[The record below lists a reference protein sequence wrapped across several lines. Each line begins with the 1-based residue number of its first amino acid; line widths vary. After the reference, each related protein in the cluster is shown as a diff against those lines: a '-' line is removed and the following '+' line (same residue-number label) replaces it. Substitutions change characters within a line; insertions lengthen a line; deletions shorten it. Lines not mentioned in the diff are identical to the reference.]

1 MAGTSG
7 SVAGT
12 IGPVAGAILNGPVA
26 GTSGSVAGTIGPV
39 AGTIGLAEV
48 SATTVCKS
56 GTAVGKVRSVARYP
70 YICCTNAE
78 ELLYYSLTKWALSL
92 QPMGLIV
99 HYVRTIMTR

>member
-26 GTSGSVAGTIGPV
+26 GTSGFVAGTIGPV

-48 SATTVCKS
+48 SATTVCMS
-56 GTAVGKVRSVARYP
+56 GTAVGKGRSVARYP
-70 YICCTNAE
+70 YMLHQCRGALTT
-78 ELLYYSLTKWALSL
+78 LTKWALSL

>member
-12 IGPVAGAILNGPVA
+12 IGPVAGAILIGSVA
-26 GTSGSVAGTIGPV
+26 ETSGSVVGTIVLV

-48 SATTVCKS
+48 SATTVCRS
-56 GTAVGKVRSVARYP
+56 GAAVGMLHQCRG
-70 YICCTNAE
+70 T
-78 ELLYYSLTKWALSL
+78 LTTLTKWALLL